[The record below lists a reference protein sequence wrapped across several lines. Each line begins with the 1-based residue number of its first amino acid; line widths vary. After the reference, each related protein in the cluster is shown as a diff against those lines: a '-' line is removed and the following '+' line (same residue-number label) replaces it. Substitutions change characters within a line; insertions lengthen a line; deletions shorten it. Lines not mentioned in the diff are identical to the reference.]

1 LKPEIHK
8 VKLGVCNC
16 YVIREGGTLLV
27 DAGPPRQEKRFIR
40 KLLSLSI
47 NPEDISLIFITHG
60 HLDHI
65 GSLHGIKAITEAEV
79 AVNHR
84 EKEVVEQALKPVPK
98 GVTVWGRF
106 LIMLMK
112 LSQKNISYEST
123 PVDISLDDAAFSL
136 TSYGIDGKI
145 LPTPGHSS
153 GSMSLLLESGD
164 AFVGDLFMNGFPMRR
179 GPGVPIFADDIDT
192 VKRSAKFLIESGAKT
207 IHPGHG
213 EPFNVAE
220 FIESFE

>member
-16 YVIREGGTLLV
+16 YVIREEGTILV

-40 KLLSLSI
+40 KILGLGI
-47 NPEDISLIFITHG
+47 DPEDISLIFITHG

-65 GSLHGIKAITEAEV
+65 GSLHGIKALTEAEV
-79 AVNHR
+79 AINHR

-98 GVTVWGRF
+98 GVTPWGRF
-106 LIMLMK
+106 LIMLMR
-112 LSQKNISYEST
+112 LSQKNISYEGTS
-123 PVDISLDDAAFSL
+123 VDISLDDAVFSL
-136 TSYGIDGKI
+136 TSYGIDGKM

-153 GSMSLLLESGD
+153 GSMSILLESGD

-192 VKRSAKFLIESGAKT
+192 VKRSAKSLIDNGAKT
-207 IHPGHG
+207 IYPGHG
-213 EPFNVAE
+213 EPFNVD
-220 FIESFE
+220 ILIKPFE